1 MFLWKIGLRGPG
13 SLCQRNSAT
22 FSKASRPF
30 FSALVRMFLSR
41 VLIYLLLTPW
51 IPFPKPQFSFPN
63 QHRSAVCWVCPSWEP
78 CSLVDL
84 PSPSFLSVCVFTCL
98 PVLLLSLM
106 PPSWL
111 GGKESACQSMQEMQQ
126 RRCQFSPWVGK
137 ISWRRKWQ
145 PTPVF

>member
-1 MFLWKIGLRGPG
+1 MENRAPRPGEFVPKEFSHFLESQP
-13 SLCQRNSAT
+13 
-22 FSKASRPF
+22 PF
-30 FSALVRMFLSR
+30 FLCSGADVFEQSFNLFIINTLDPFSQAS
-41 VLIYLLLTPW
+41 VL
-51 IPFPKPQFSFPN
+51 FSQPT
-63 QHRSAVCWVCPSWEP
+63 QV
-78 CSLVDL
+78 CSLLGL
-84 PSPSFLSVCVFTCL
+84 PQLGAVFFSGLAQPFVSVCVCVFTCL